1 MIVRL
6 PDLKCTLDLECCVM
20 QPDNRNMGRKNA
32 SYLMMAT
39 AAGAIVTPKS
49 RVAPEFSWGVSR
61 PPTSARAK
69 RLFSGARAAPNG
81 CSHFGDAFSPVSSSC
96 RSAGKPTSEFIRKV
110 QTIVEARVVVAGD
123 ELHPNSDFGIPFWKL
138 TAEDW
143 NRTAPDVVSPDTQ
156 RNDCAEIMFTSG
168 STADHRP
175 EEGCIERIG

>member
-1 MIVRL
+1 
-6 PDLKCTLDLECCVM
+6 
-20 QPDNRNMGRKNA
+20 MGRLQA
-32 SYLMMAT
+32 AHIAT
-39 AAGAIVTPKS
+39 GEKIILWS
-49 RVAPEFSWGVSR
+49 ESR
-61 PPTSARAK
+61 PEW
-69 RLFSGARAAPNG
+69 LFAFWG
-81 CSHFGDAFSPVSSSC
+81 CLL
-96 RSAGKPTSEFIRKV
+96 AGVVVVPIGGEATTEFIRKV